1 MTENF
6 FMRCSK
12 SSEFLM
18 GVSYKKILPFTSTE
32 MITVSG
38 LVSRTKFFS
47 LGKSTLMDVVTTGM
61 VIKKMIKSTNITST
75 KGVVLISLMIS
86 SSFSEPMF
94 IDMMGLLV
102 NRDGSSQSNELLVAR
117 SQQHRMQV
125 RAKCVHI
132 FHDGL
137 VAAHQPVVAQHRR
150 HSHCGCHGSYFQL
163 SDHT

>member
-1 MTENF
+1 
-6 FMRCSK
+6 
-12 SSEFLM
+12 
-18 GVSYKKILPFTSTE
+18 

-102 NRDGSSQSNELLVAR
+102 NRE
-117 SQQHRMQV
+117 
-125 RAKCVHI
+125 
-132 FHDGL
+132 
-137 VAAHQPVVAQHRR
+137 
-150 HSHCGCHGSYFQL
+150 
-163 SDHT
+163 